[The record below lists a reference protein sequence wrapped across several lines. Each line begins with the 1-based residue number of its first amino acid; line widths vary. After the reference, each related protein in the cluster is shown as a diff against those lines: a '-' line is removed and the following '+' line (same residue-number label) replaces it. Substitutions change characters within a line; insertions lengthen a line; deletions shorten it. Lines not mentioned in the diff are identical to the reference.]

1 MTPLGWALLACVVFW
16 VVVVVL
22 VVELVHALT

>member
-1 MTPLGWALLACVVFW
+1 MGRRLKVAKDGTTLEIVV

-22 VVELVHALT
+22 VVELG